1 MKRCALVHKSN
12 QGMEI
17 RMLGFRARI
26 ATIAM
31 TAAVTL
37 TSFTPSFA
45 IQMPAAPI
53 MSTVDKAA
61 PANVEQVQWRDY
73 RGGYYRRG
81 WYGGYRGYPGYR
93 HGYRYYDGY
102 WFPLAAFGAGAII
115 GGAIASQP
123 RYYAAPAPSG
133 SINPRHVEWCADRY
147 RSYRAYDNTFQPNYG
162 PRRQCY
168 SPFY

>member
-1 MKRCALVHKSN
+1 
-12 QGMEI
+12 
-17 RMLGFRARI
+17 MLGFRARI
-26 ATIAM
+26 ATIAVSV
-31 TAAVTL
+31 AVAL

-45 IQMPAAPI
+45 MQMPAAP
-53 MSTVDKAA
+53 VAAADKAA
-61 PANVEQVQWRDY
+61 PANIQQVQWRHYGGY

-123 RYYAAPAPSG
+123 RYVDPAPAAG
-133 SINPRHVEWCADRY
+133 INPRHIEWCASRY

-162 PRRQCY
+162 PRQQCY
-168 SPFY
+168 SPYF

>member
-1 MKRCALVHKSN
+1 
-12 QGMEI
+12 
-17 RMLGFRARI
+17 MLGFRARI
-26 ATIAM
+26 ATIAVSV
-31 TAAVTL
+31 AVAL

-45 IQMPAAPI
+45 MQMPAAP
-53 MSTVDKAA
+53 VAAADKAA
-61 PANVEQVQWRDY
+61 PADIQQVQWRHYGGY
-73 RGGYYRRG
+73 RSGYYRRG

-123 RYYAAPAPSG
+123 RYVDPAPAAG
-133 SINPRHVEWCADRY
+133 INPRHIEWCASRY

-162 PRRQCY
+162 PRQQCY
-168 SPFY
+168 SPYF